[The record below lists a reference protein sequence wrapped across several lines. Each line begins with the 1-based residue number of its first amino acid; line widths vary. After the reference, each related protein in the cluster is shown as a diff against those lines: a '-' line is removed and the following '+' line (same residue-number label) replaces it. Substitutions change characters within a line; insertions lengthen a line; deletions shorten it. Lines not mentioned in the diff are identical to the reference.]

1 MKRHHRFLF
10 IVITIILII
19 VLVSFG
25 LQTILFHMISV
36 FFWRVLVP
44 FIMAILISYLL
55 YPLLMKLT
63 DLLNMNRTSAIVVI
77 FILFFSLVTV
87 GFLKGIPL
95 LIIQLEEMSEQLP
108 QLISLYEQF
117 IYTIDG
123 SIAYLPES
131 IRSEIN
137 LFIIH
142 IEGLLEQ
149 FVNRILKQFVNAV
162 HYLVSFLMI
171 PVLVFYMLKDFKIIK
186 NYIIKVVPEKYQ
198 GKLERILA
206 AVHEAL
212 GTYIRGQSILS
223 LFIFSIAWLLF
234 TLIQLK
240 YAFVLA
246 IFMGLMNVIPYF
258 GPVIGTL
265 PAIVIAL
272 ATSWQLVIY
281 VLIIASLVQL
291 VESSLLSPY
300 IMGKTARLHPLAI
313 IFILL
318 VSSEIGG
325 IIGMIVAIPLVMIV
339 RAIILNLRA
348 EKQQCIDN

>member
-1 MKRHHRFLF
+1 LKRHHKSLF
-10 IVITIILII
+10 IVVAIMLII
-19 VLVSFG
+19 VILSFG
-25 LQTILFHMISV
+25 LQTILLEMISV

-44 FIMAILISYLL
+44 FIIAILISYLL
-55 YPLLMKLT
+55 YPFLMILT
-63 DLLNMNRTSAIVVI
+63 DQLNMHRTSAIVVI
-77 FILFFSLVTV
+77 FILFFSLLAV

-95 LIIQLEEMSEQLP
+95 LIVQLEEISEQLP

-117 IYTIDG
+117 IYTLDD

-149 FVNRILKQFVNAV
+149 FVNRILERFVNAV
-162 HYLVSFLMI
+162 HYIVSFLMI

-186 NYIIKVVPEKYQ
+186 NYVIKVVPKKYHDRLD
-198 GKLERILA
+198 GILP

-223 LFIFSIAWLLF
+223 LFIFTISWLLF
-234 TLIQLK
+234 SIIQLK

-258 GPVIGTL
+258 GPIIGTL
-265 PAIVIAL
+265 PALVIAL
-272 ATSWQLVIY
+272 AMSWQLVIY
-281 VLIIASLVQL
+281 VLIIAILVQL

-318 VSSEIGG
+318 VSSEVGG
-325 IIGMIVAIPLVMIV
+325 IVGMIVAIPLVMVV
-339 RAIILNLRA
+339 RAIIINLRS